1 MATAT
6 LKKARSTKGRMS
18 QDHKDALAQGRREG
32 HVVRRYLEALAENKP
47 RRGRRRTEESIA
59 RRLKAIDAELTG
71 ADPLDRLHLIQEQ
84 RDLEDER
91 EQMQR
96 RSDLPKLEADFIKVA
111 KGYGDRRGVDYST
124 WRAMGI
130 EARVLREAG
139 IARTRRSRVG

>member
-1 MATAT
+1 MAGAT
-6 LKKARSTKGRMS
+6 TKKSRSTKGRMT

-47 RRGRRRTEESIA
+47 RRGRRRTVESIA
-59 RRLKAIDAELTG
+59 KRLKAIEIELENAE
-71 ADPLDRLHLIQEQ
+71 PLDRLHLLQEQ

-91 EQMQR
+91 EQMKR
-96 RSDLPKLEADFIKVA
+96 RSDLPKLEADFTKVA

-130 EARVLREAG
+130 EARVLRDAG
-139 IARTRRSRVG
+139 IARTRRSRVD